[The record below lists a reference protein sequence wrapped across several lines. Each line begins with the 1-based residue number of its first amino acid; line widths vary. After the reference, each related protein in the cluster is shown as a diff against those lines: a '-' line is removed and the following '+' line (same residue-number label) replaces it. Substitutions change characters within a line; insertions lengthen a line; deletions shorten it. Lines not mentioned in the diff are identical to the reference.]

1 VSVSE
6 DRSWKISEPRQ
17 IDFEEPVDELH
28 VRIVNGTVNVVGSD
42 ETATR
47 VEISR
52 LEGPPLQVRREGGK
66 LVVAYED
73 LPWKGFL
80 KWLDRKGWRRDVEV
94 SVSVPARARLSVGV
108 VGASAVV
115 SGVRGR
121 TDLRGVSGDATLV
134 GLSGPVFTETV
145 SGSVEAQRLS
155 GGLRFH
161 SVSGDLTFIDG
172 SGSPIK
178 ADSVSGAMILDL
190 RSGAG
195 EPSEIRL
202 SSVSGEL
209 AIRLPEDA
217 DTEVDAKTTSGA
229 LSSAF
234 DELKISGSW
243 GDQHATGSL
252 GAGRGTLSAVT
263 LSGGLALLR
272 RPVQSPGEG
281 FGEGPED
288 ADGEGGGGWWESPG
302 PDVPKHPGAPG
313 TLDGLDGPGNP
324 GGAGAPGEPPA
335 PRASD
340 ARSTTPATPA
350 KDL

>member
-1 VSVSE
+1 MPVSE

-17 IDFEEPVDELH
+17 IDFDEPVEELH
-28 VRIVNGTVNVVGSD
+28 IRVVNGTVNVVGSD
-42 ETATR
+42 EPNTR

-52 LEGPPLQVRREGGK
+52 LEGPPLHVRCEDGK

-108 VGASAVV
+108 VGARAVV

-134 GLSGPVFTETV
+134 GLSGPVVSETV

-155 GGLRFH
+155 GGLVFH
-161 SVSGDLTFIDG
+161 SVSGDLTVIDG
-172 SGSPIK
+172 AGGAVK
-178 ADSVSGAMILDL
+178 ADSVSGSMILDL
-190 RSGAG
+190 RGGVG
-195 EPSEIRL
+195 ETGEIRL

-234 DELKISGSW
+234 DELKVSGTW
-243 GDQHATGSL
+243 GDQRVTGVL
-252 GAGRGTLSAVT
+252 GDGSGTLKAVT

-272 RPVQSPGEG
+272 RPV
-281 FGEGPED
+281 EGPED
-288 ADGEGGGGWWESPG
+288 GFDEE
-302 PDVPKHPGAPG
+302 
-313 TLDGLDGPGNP
+313 P
-324 GGAGAPGEPPA
+324 GGADDPGRPPA
-335 PRASD
+335 PHASD
-340 ARSTTPATPA
+340 AHGSTTAPTTPGPSATPATPA